1 MSDENR
7 GLVSMITELS
17 TKLQIILDKQEELAL
32 NVIKIKDAI
41 YDPDQGL
48 YARLKDQDTRLANLE
63 EWKSTHTKLVW
74 TIIAA
79 TVSIFIKTFWES
91 IF

>member
-7 GLVSMITELS
+7 GLVIMITELS

-63 EWKSTHTKLVW
+63 E
-74 TIIAA
+74 
-79 TVSIFIKTFWES
+79 
-91 IF
+91 